1 MAEGQE
7 TLRVAL
13 VQAPADGGLNS
24 ALTLVAHTARV
35 APDIVV
41 LPENWLSP
49 RPVHIEDY
57 IHATEKV
64 AEESGAGLVVAGA
77 QYVVDSDGARRSVGL
92 AAASGT
98 GVFRVCEKVFPSK
111 AVGERSFLAKGRF
124 LGVFEY
130 RGWKFSCVV
139 CVDIFYPELARVAAV
154 QGASII
160 FNPAKI
166 TVDRIPLW
174 RSVLL
179 ARAAENVLYSVGV
192 NPHRGSYRDGRVVEG
207 GSAVYGPDG
216 KPIVEV
222 GATSAPV
229 VVELNPSR
237 LKAASQRWAFRD
249 DLQYEMAHVYEK
261 FSRSAFWRG

>member
-1 MAEGQE
+1 MAESRGA
-7 TLRVAL
+7 LRVAL

-24 ALTLVAHTARV
+24 ALALVAHTARV

-49 RPVHIEDY
+49 RPVHLEDY
-57 IHATEKV
+57 MEAAEKV

-92 AAASGT
+92 AAAPGR
-98 GVFRVCEKVFPSK
+98 GVFRVCEKVFPSR
-111 AVGERSFLAKGRF
+111 AVGERSFLARGRF

-130 RGWKFSCVV
+130 RGWRFSCVV
-139 CVDIFYPELARVAAV
+139 CVDIFYPELVRAATV
-154 QGASII
+154 QGAAII

-166 TVDRIPLW
+166 TVDRVPLW

-179 ARAAENVLYSVGV
+179 ARAAENVVYSVGV

-216 KPIVEV
+216 KPVVEV
-222 GATSAPV
+222 GAASAPV
-229 VVELNPSR
+229 VVELDYSR
-237 LKAASQRWAFRD
+237 IEAARRRWAFRD
-249 DLQYEMAHVYEK
+249 DLQYEMADVYER
-261 FSRSAFWRG
+261 FSRSVLRKG